1 MQASRIDGEELSKV
15 AEKEWEKRELEESNG
30 VSSIFAR
37 NHEGYIAARS
47 TSQIMVPEMVTK
59 NTLSAETTE
68 FVPNKLIDN
77 TKIYI
82 FNRLFCNILMKEINN

>member
-15 AEKEWEKRELEESNG
+15 AEKEWKKRELEESNG

-37 NHEGYIAARS
+37 NHEGYMATRS

-68 FVPNKLIDN
+68 YAPVAFPYWKELSKVVLM
-77 TKIYI
+77 I
-82 FNRLFCNILMKEINN
+82 FC

>member
-68 FVPNKLIDN
+68 FAPGAFPYWKELSKVVLM
-77 TKIYI
+77 I
-82 FNRLFCNILMKEINN
+82 FC